1 MKFDIKSLYNEIGD
15 VKKDVEALRADTRD
29 MRNDIKSIFRQLM
42 EFRVSWIAFI
52 VFVAATN
59 FWQEKNI
66 ALEVLKTHIKI

>member
-1 MKFDIKSLYNEIGD
+1 MKFDIKSLCNEIGD
-15 VKKDVEALRADTRD
+15 VKMDAEALRADTRD
-29 MRNDIKSIFRQLM
+29 MRNDIISIFRQLM

-59 FWQEKNI
+59 FWQGKNI

>member
-1 MKFDIKSLYNEIGD
+1 MKFDIKPLYNEIGD

-29 MRNDIKSIFRQLM
+29 MRNDIISIFRQLM

-52 VFVAATN
+52 VSVAATN